1 MRPAC
6 GIGAADARCAEHN
19 QLINQSKIVFL
30 ASGVQKRLG
39 FQLVMVAI
47 TSIVFF
53 MLGDVM
59 QAGAV
64 WFGGAIATANLLL
77 LEGRRRRADRG
88 PALSAAASLRL
99 LYRTAL
105 ERFVL
110 AVTLFALA
118 LGVLRLDPLA
128 LLTGFIVGQAAL
140 IVTGTGK
147 TD

>member
-1 MRPAC
+1 VSLTS
-6 GIGAADARCAEHN
+6 GIR
-19 QLINQSKIVFL
+19 
-30 ASGVQKRLG
+30 KRLG
-39 FQLVMVAI
+39 FQLVLIAV

-53 MLGDVM
+53 ALGDVI
-59 QAGAV
+59 QAGSV
-64 WFGGAIATANLLL
+64 WFGGAIASANLLL
-77 LEGRRRRADRG
+77 LEWRRRAADKG

-110 AVTLFALA
+110 AAVLFVLG

-128 LLTGFIVGQAAL
+128 LLSGFIVGLVAL

>member
-1 MRPAC
+1 M
-6 GIGAADARCAEHN
+6 
-19 QLINQSKIVFL
+19 LL
-30 ASGVQKRLG
+30 ASGIRKRLG
-39 FQLVMVAI
+39 FQLVLIVV

-53 MLGDVM
+53 TLGNAM
-59 QAGAV
+59 QAGSV

-77 LEGRRRRADRG
+77 LEWRRRAADRG
-88 PALSAAASLRL
+88 HALSAAASLRL

-110 AVTLFALA
+110 AATLFALA

-128 LLTGFIVGQAAL
+128 LLTGFIVGQTAL

>member
-1 MRPAC
+1 MSLTS
-6 GIGAADARCAEHN
+6 GIR
-19 QLINQSKIVFL
+19 
-30 ASGVQKRLG
+30 KRLG
-39 FQLVMVAI
+39 FQLVLIAV

-53 MLGDVM
+53 TLGDVI
-59 QAGAV
+59 QAGSV
-64 WFGGAIATANLLL
+64 WFGGAIASANLLL
-77 LEGRRRRADRG
+77 LEWRRRAADRG

-110 AVTLFALA
+110 AAVLFVLG

-128 LLTGFIVGQAAL
+128 LLSGFIVGLVAL

>member
-1 MRPAC
+1 VFFGS
-6 GIGAADARCAEHN
+6 GIR
-19 QLINQSKIVFL
+19 
-30 ASGVQKRLG
+30 KRLG
-39 FQLVMVAI
+39 FLLVLIAV

-53 MLGDVM
+53 ALGEAM
-59 QAGAV
+59 QAGSV
-64 WFGGAIATANLLL
+64 WYGGAIATASLLL
-77 LEGRRRRADRG
+77 LEWRRLAADKG

-110 AVTLFALA
+110 VVTLFALG

-128 LLTGFIVGQAAL
+128 LLSGFIVGQVAL
-140 IVTGTGK
+140 VVTGTGK

>member
-1 MRPAC
+1 
-6 GIGAADARCAEHN
+6 
-19 QLINQSKIVFL
+19 VFL
-30 ASGVQKRLG
+30 ASGIRKRLG
-39 FQLVMVAI
+39 FQLASI
-47 TSIVFF
+47 AATSVVFF
-53 MLGDVM
+53 MLGGTL
-59 QAGAV
+59 QAGSV

-77 LEGRRRRADRG
+77 LEWRRRAADRG

-110 AVTLFALA
+110 AATLFALA

-128 LLTGFIVGQAAL
+128 LLTGFIVGLAAL
-140 IVTGTGK
+140 IVTGSGE

>member
-1 MRPAC
+1 MRK
-6 GIGAADARCAEHN
+6 
-19 QLINQSKIVFL
+19 Q
-30 ASGVQKRLG
+30 LG
-39 FQLVMVAI
+39 FQLVLITVA
-47 TSIVFF
+47 SMVFF
-53 MLGDVM
+53 TLGNAV
-59 QAGAV
+59 QAGSV

-77 LEGRRRRADRG
+77 LEWRRMAADSG

-110 AVTLFALA
+110 VVTLFVLG
-118 LGVLRLDPLA
+118 LGVLRLEPLA
-128 LLTGFIVGQAAL
+128 LLTGFIVGQVAL

>member
-1 MRPAC
+1 MR
-6 GIGAADARCAEHN
+6 N
-19 QLINQSKIVFL
+19 
-30 ASGVQKRLG
+30 RLG
-39 FQLVMVAI
+39 IQLALITV

-53 MLGDVM
+53 TIGDAM
-59 QAGAV
+59 QAGSV

-77 LEGRRRRADRG
+77 LEWRRRTADRG
-88 PALSAAASLRL
+88 PALSATASLRL

-110 AVTLFALA
+110 VATLFALA
-118 LGVLRLDPLA
+118 LGVLQLEPLA
-128 LLTGFIVGQAAL
+128 LLTGFIVGQTAL

>member
-1 MRPAC
+1 
-6 GIGAADARCAEHN
+6 
-19 QLINQSKIVFL
+19 VFL
-30 ASGVQKRLG
+30 ASGISKRLV
-39 FQLVMVAI
+39 FQLAVIAV
-47 TSIVFF
+47 TSVVFF
-53 MLGDVM
+53 MPGDVK
-59 QAGAV
+59 QAGSV

-77 LEGRRRRADRG
+77 LEWRRLQADKG

-110 AVTLFALA
+110 AAMLFALA
-118 LGVLRLDPLA
+118 LGVLRLEPLA
-128 LLTGFIVGQAAL
+128 LLTGFIVGQTAL

>member
-1 MRPAC
+1 M
-6 GIGAADARCAEHN
+6 
-19 QLINQSKIVFL
+19 FL
-30 ASGVQKRLG
+30 ASGIRKRLG
-39 FQLVMVAI
+39 LQLALTAV

-53 MLGDVM
+53 TLGDAM
-59 QAGAV
+59 QAGSV

-77 LEGRRRRADRG
+77 LEWRRRSADKG

-110 AVTLFALA
+110 AATLFALA
-118 LGVLRLDPLA
+118 LGVLRLEPLA
-128 LLTGFIVGQAAL
+128 LLSGFIVGQAAL
-140 IVTGTGK
+140 IMTGTGK

>member
-1 MRPAC
+1 MFLGS
-6 GIGAADARCAEHN
+6 GIR
-19 QLINQSKIVFL
+19 
-30 ASGVQKRLG
+30 KRLG
-39 FQLVMVAI
+39 FQLALITI

-53 MLGDVM
+53 MLGGVM
-59 QAGAV
+59 QAGSV

-77 LEGRRRRADRG
+77 LEWRRRAADRG

-110 AVTLFALA
+110 AVALFALG
-118 LGVLRLDPLA
+118 LGLMRLDPLA

-140 IVTGTGK
+140 IMTGTGK

>member
-1 MRPAC
+1 VSLTS
-6 GIGAADARCAEHN
+6 GIR
-19 QLINQSKIVFL
+19 
-30 ASGVQKRLG
+30 KRLG
-39 FQLVMVAI
+39 FQLVLIAV

-53 MLGDVM
+53 ALGDVI
-59 QAGAV
+59 QAGSV
-64 WFGGAIATANLLL
+64 WFGGAIAYANLLL
-77 LEGRRRRADRG
+77 LEWRRRAADKG

-110 AVTLFALA
+110 AAVLFVLG

-128 LLTGFIVGQAAL
+128 LLSGFIVGLVAL

>member
-1 MRPAC
+1 M
-6 GIGAADARCAEHN
+6 
-19 QLINQSKIVFL
+19 LL
-30 ASGVQKRLG
+30 ASGIRRCLG
-39 FQLVMVAI
+39 FQLASVAV

-53 MLGDVM
+53 TLGGTL
-59 QAGAV
+59 QAGAA

-77 LEGRRRRADRG
+77 LEWRRRAADRG
-88 PALSAAASLRL
+88 PALNAAASLRL

-118 LGVLRLDPLA
+118 LGVLRLEPLA
-128 LLTGFIVGQAAL
+128 LLTGFIVGQVAL

>member
-1 MRPAC
+1 MR
-6 GIGAADARCAEHN
+6 
-19 QLINQSKIVFL
+19 
-30 ASGVQKRLG
+30 KRLG
-39 FQLVMVAI
+39 FQLALI
-47 TSIVFF
+47 TVSSIVFF
-53 MLGDVM
+53 AFGDAL
-59 QAGAV
+59 QAGSV

-77 LEGRRRRADRG
+77 LEWRQRAADNG

-110 AVTLFALA
+110 AATLFALA
-118 LGVLRLDPLA
+118 LGLLRLEPLA

-140 IVTGTGK
+140 IITATGK

>member
-1 MRPAC
+1 MSLTS
-6 GIGAADARCAEHN
+6 GIR
-19 QLINQSKIVFL
+19 
-30 ASGVQKRLG
+30 KRLG
-39 FQLVMVAI
+39 FQLVLIAV

-53 MLGDVM
+53 TLGDVI
-59 QAGAV
+59 QAGSV
-64 WFGGAIATANLLL
+64 WFGGAIASANLLL
-77 LEGRRRRADRG
+77 LEWRRRAADKG

-110 AVTLFALA
+110 AAVLFVLG

-128 LLTGFIVGQAAL
+128 LLSGFIVGLVAL

>member
-1 MRPAC
+1 M
-6 GIGAADARCAEHN
+6 
-19 QLINQSKIVFL
+19 
-30 ASGVQKRLG
+30 ASGIRKRLG
-39 FQLVMVAI
+39 LQLVLVAV

-53 MLGDVM
+53 TLGD
-59 QAGAV
+59 AFSAASV

-77 LEGRRRRADRG
+77 LEWRRRAADRG

-99 LYRTAL
+99 MYRTAL

-110 AVTLFALA
+110 AATLFALG

-128 LLTGFIVGQAAL
+128 LLSGFIVGQAAL
-140 IVTGTGK
+140 IMTGTGK

>member
-1 MRPAC
+1 VFLAC
-6 GIGAADARCAEHN
+6 GIR
-19 QLINQSKIVFL
+19 
-30 ASGVQKRLG
+30 KRLG
-39 FQLVMVAI
+39 FQLAMVTVA
-47 TSIVFF
+47 SIVFF

-59 QAGAV
+59 QAGSV
-64 WFGGAIATANLLL
+64 WFGSAIATANLLL
-77 LEGRRRRADRG
+77 LEWRRRTADRG

-110 AVTLFALA
+110 ATLLFALA

-128 LLTGFIVGQAAL
+128 LLTGFIVGQVAL

>member
-1 MRPAC
+1 M
-6 GIGAADARCAEHN
+6 
-19 QLINQSKIVFL
+19 FT
-30 ASGVQKRLG
+30 ASGIRK
-39 FQLVMVAI
+39 QLELLLALVTV
-47 TSIVFF
+47 TSVVFF
-53 MLGDVM
+53 TLGNAL
-59 QAGAV
+59 QAGSV

-77 LEGRRRRADRG
+77 LEWRRRAADRG

-110 AVTLFALA
+110 AGTLFTLA

-140 IVTGTGK
+140 IMSGTGK

>member
-1 MRPAC
+1 M
-6 GIGAADARCAEHN
+6 
-19 QLINQSKIVFL
+19 LIAV
-30 ASGVQKRLG
+30 
-39 FQLVMVAI
+39 

-53 MLGDVM
+53 TLGDVI
-59 QAGAV
+59 QAGSV
-64 WFGGAIATANLLL
+64 WFGGAIASANLLL
-77 LEGRRRRADRG
+77 LEWRRQVADKG

-110 AVTLFALA
+110 AALLFVLG

-128 LLTGFIVGQAAL
+128 LLSGFIVGLVAL

>member
-1 MRPAC
+1 MSLRRT
-6 GIGAADARCAEHN
+6 GRWSAD
-19 QLINQSKIVFL
+19 K
-30 ASGVQKRLG
+30 
-39 FQLVMVAI
+39 
-47 TSIVFF
+47 
-53 MLGDVM
+53 
-59 QAGAV
+59 
-64 WFGGAIATANLLL
+64 
-77 LEGRRRRADRG
+77 G

-110 AVTLFALA
+110 AATLFALA

-128 LLTGFIVGQAAL
+128 LLTGFIVGQTAL